1 METQIHRSE
10 HGVHS
15 RDLTNH
21 SRTLWGTVLVG
32 ALVTLAGCGQ
42 EGDQPSAAPL
52 VSRATPRSRRAP
64 TATLSPP
71 APTPLSSPS
80 PGVTPAPSLTSN
92 QIPKVTFGTVSS
104 STSTPITIP
113 APDTVASETATGHST
128 AIDVSL
134 VQSLDTDY
142 YLVTGTTTRD
152 IFDSVKA
159 NGPDAGTLAKGHFTS
174 GLTESAASYSYGFID
189 QGESCELQ
197 DVEVELG
204 LVVTLPRHSDSASL
218 STVQLG
224 RWQEFVEGVR
234 VHEQTDV
241 DIYIEGI
248 EAFEQRVRGLPQE
261 FTTCEDLEASLST
274 AWETEQALTGSNQE
288 AFHQSEEQ
296 RSLEL
301 RGPVQQHIDDNK
313 LAMADLDS
321 PGGHSVG
328 LLRYPTP
335 EGPDR

>member
-1 METQIHRSE
+1 M
-10 HGVHS
+10 
-15 RDLTNH
+15 
-21 SRTLWGTVLVG
+21 
-32 ALVTLAGCGQ
+32 
-42 EGDQPSAAPL
+42 
-52 VSRATPRSRRAP
+52 
-64 TATLSPP
+64 
-71 APTPLSSPS
+71 
-80 PGVTPAPSLTSN
+80 
-92 QIPKVTFGTVSS
+92 
-104 STSTPITIP
+104 
-113 APDTVASETATGHST
+113 
-128 AIDVSL
+128 
-134 VQSLDTDY
+134 
-142 YLVTGTTTRD
+142 VTGTTTRD

-301 RGPVQQHIDDNK
+301 SPNPPMDRDGRREDSGRG
-313 LAMADLDS
+313 
-321 PGGHSVG
+321 
-328 LLRYPTP
+328 
-335 EGPDR
+335 